1 METKTVIQKPEI
13 KDNSEYKINRRT
25 REGKLLHSLLNK
37 EQIKSAK
44 LVKVIDVLIRF
55 ISVFEFAF

>member
-37 EQIKSAK
+37 EQTETREA
-44 LVKVIDVLIRF
+44 LF
-55 ISVFEFAF
+55 GSVPALPKAA